1 MNKNYKENLK
11 TRLKGKALEEYQSK
25 KQLDIKEY
33 TVKKDSELLVYLI
46 EELQFSRNNAK
57 SLLSHHLI
65 SIDGAPVSQFD
76 FKLTKGDT
84 LIISKK
90 PIKKKARK
98 DLPIIFEDENI
109 IAINK
114 PYGLLSV
121 ASDKEKSSTAYR
133 MVMDYVQA
141 KDRHNRIYVVHR
153 LDKETSGV
161 LIFAKN
167 ENIKDKL
174 QDNWNELVL
183 KRGYY
188 AVVEGKMEKEEM
200 HIVNYLRMNALNLMY
215 VSSFKDKKAQKCIT
229 DYKVIKSNDKY
240 SLLDVNIFTGRK
252 NQIRVTLGSLG
263 HFVLGD
269 DKYGEPENPINRLCL
284 HAYELDIKNPINGK
298 IYNSTSDWNIT
309 NLSEDVIKYIER
321 VGYFGYEYS
330 GHNDDKYWLATQ
342 ELIWNKVNSNVK
354 TC

>member
-33 TVKKDSELLVYLI
+33 IVKKDSELLVYLI

-90 PIKKKARK
+90 PIRKKARK

-114 PYGLLSV
+114 PFGLLSV

-167 ENIKDKL
+167 ENIKEKL

-298 IYNSTSDWNIT
+298 IYKLKASMPDEFNS
-309 NLSEDVIKYIER
+309 LFRK
-321 VGYFGYEYS
+321 
-330 GHNDDKYWLATQ
+330 
-342 ELIWNKVNSNVK
+342 
-354 TC
+354 